1 MLLLNCA
8 VLPKLRPC
16 ARRSRCAERN
26 FKMILTITP
35 PEETALQAHL
45 QKLRTQLHED
55 PELSWQEH
63 RTTRLVRR
71 ELEAL
76 CLEPVPLC
84 LPTGTAAL
92 LRGALPGPTVGLR
105 ADLDALPI
113 TERTGAEFYSR
124 VPGVM
129 HACGHDIHMAA
140 LLGAARLLAARREQ
154 LAGNVLFLFQPAE
167 EAATGAMQ
175 VLEQGLFRRVPMA
188 GMLALHVWPG
198 LAQGQLGIRSG
209 AILSAV
215 DSFEIT
221 VTGRGGHGSAPERAC
236 NPIPAGAALASAL
249 TTLRA
254 NDLPQAEPAV
264 TAVTCIQAGTCNNVI
279 PDRCILLGTIRT
291 FSARTRAQAKAR
303 LEALTAGIAAA
314 WGCTAAVGWTDGTPA
329 LCNDAGL
336 AAAMEHAAV
345 SVFGKSGCVQIEPQM
360 ISEDFA
366 CYGSEVPI
374 CCAPA
379 RRRQPGGPA
388 QRRVLSGLLRS
399 APRRPLSCG
408 KRMERAGGRPC
419 LSMRS
424 FLL

>member
-1 MLLLNCA
+1 M
-8 VLPKLRPC
+8 
-16 ARRSRCAERN
+16 SY
-26 FKMILTITP
+26 IISP

-45 QKLRTQLHED
+45 QKLRTQLHQD

-63 RTTRLVRR
+63 RTTRLVRQ

-76 CLEPVPLC
+76 CLEPVPLG

-113 TERTGAEFYSR
+113 TERTGAEFSSR

-167 EAATGAMQ
+167 EAATGAMR

-279 PDRCILLGTIRT
+279 PDRCI
-291 FSARTRAQAKAR
+291 
-303 LEALTAGIAAA
+303 AAA

-374 CCAPA
+374 CCALLGVGSPVGLHSAAFCPDSSVLLPA
-379 RRRQPGGPA
+379 ARFLA
-388 QRRVLSGLLRS
+388 ESAWSVLED
-399 APRRPLSCG
+399 A
-408 KRMERAGGRPC
+408 RA
-419 LSMRS
+419 
-424 FLL
+424 

>member
-1 MLLLNCA
+1 LG
-8 VLPKLRPC
+8 
-16 ARRSRCAERN
+16 S
-26 FKMILTITP
+26 
-35 PEETALQAHL
+35 TAQFN
-45 QKLRTQLHED
+45 K
-55 PELSWQEH
+55 S
-63 RTTRLVRR
+63 
-71 ELEAL
+71 
-76 CLEPVPLC
+76 
-84 LPTGTAAL
+84 
-92 LRGALPGPTVGLR
+92 
-105 ADLDALPI
+105 
-113 TERTGAEFYSR
+113 
-124 VPGVM
+124 
-129 HACGHDIHMAA
+129 ACGHDIHMAA

-236 NPIPAGAALASAL
+236 NPIPRGRCAGFGPHNAPRQRPATGRAS
-249 TTLRA
+249 RHGRDVHSGR
-254 NDLPQAEPAV
+254 DLH
-264 TAVTCIQAGTCNNVI
+264 NVV

-336 AAAMEHAAV
+336 AAAMERAAV
-345 SVFGKSGCVQIEPQM
+345 SVFGKSGWRADRAADDLRGLRLLRKRGP
-360 ISEDFA
+360 DLL
-366 CYGSEVPI
+366 
-374 CCAPA
+374 APCSA
-379 RRRQPGGPA
+379 RQPGGPA
-388 QRRVLSGLLRS
+388 QRRVLSGSSVL
-399 APRRPLSCG
+399 APRARFLRKAHGACW
-408 KRMERAGGRPC
+408 RRPC

-424 FLL
+424 FLLL

>member
-1 MLLLNCA
+1 MRDQTELSALGASLLEG
-8 VLPKLRPC
+8 
-16 ARRSRCAERN
+16 AERIYSDMQDWRRD
-26 FKMILTITP
+26 FH
-35 PEETALQAHL
+35 QF
-45 QKLRTQLHED
+45 
-55 PELSWQEH
+55 PELAFEENITASKVAGVLKSIPGMEVI
-63 RTTRLVRR
+63 TGYAMPTAVVGVLGSDI
-71 ELEAL
+71 
-76 CLEPVPLC
+76 PGSPLM
-84 LPTGTAAL
+84 
-92 LRGALPGPTVGLR
+92 LR
-105 ADLDALPI
+105 ATMDGVAAEEQTGLP
-113 TERTGAEFYSR
+113 FSSCM
-124 VPGVM
+124 PGVM
-129 HACGHDIHMAA
+129 HACGHDIHTAA
-140 LLGAARLLAARREQ
+140 LLGAARLLAAWRDR

-198 LAQGQLGIRSG
+198 LAQGRLGIRTG

-236 NPIPAGAALASAL
+236 NPIPAGAAIASAIP
-249 TTLRA
+249 TLRA

-291 FSARTRAQAKAR
+291 FSAQTRAQAKAR

-374 CCAPA
+374 CCALLGVGSPVGLHSAAFCPDSSVLLPA
-379 RRRQPGGPA
+379 ARFLA
-388 QRRVLSGLLRS
+388 ESAWSVLED
-399 APRRPLSCG
+399 A
-408 KRMERAGGRPC
+408 RA
-419 LSMRS
+419 
-424 FLL
+424 

>member
-1 MLLLNCA
+1 MHPAQPVCG
-8 VLPKLRPC
+8 KE
-16 ARRSRCAERN
+16 S
-26 FKMILTITP
+26 FMSYIISP

-45 QKLRTQLHED
+45 HKLRTQLHQD

-63 RTTRLVRR
+63 RTTRLVRQ

-76 CLEPVPLC
+76 CLEPVPLG

-113 TERTGAEFYSR
+113 TERTGAEFSSR

-129 HACGHDIHMAA
+129 HACGHDVHMAA
-140 LLGAARLLAARREQ
+140 LLGAARLLAARRDR

-167 EAATGAMQ
+167 EAATGAMR

-336 AAAMEHAAV
+336 AAAMERAAV

-374 CCAPA
+374 CCALLGVGSPVGLHSAAFCPDSSVLLPA
-379 RRRQPGGPA
+379 ARFLA
-388 QRRVLSGLLRS
+388 ESAWSVLED
-399 APRRPLSCG
+399 A
-408 KRMERAGGRPC
+408 RA
-419 LSMRS
+419 
-424 FLL
+424 

>member
-1 MLLLNCA
+1 M
-8 VLPKLRPC
+8 
-16 ARRSRCAERN
+16 SY
-26 FKMILTITP
+26 IISP

-76 CLEPVPLC
+76 CLEPVPLG

-92 LRGALPGPTVGLR
+92 LRRALPGPTVGLR

-113 TERTGAEFYSR
+113 TERTGAEFSSR

-129 HACGHDIHMAA
+129 HACGHDVHMAA

-167 EAATGAMQ
+167 EAATGAMR

-236 NPIPAGAALASAL
+236 NPIPAGATLASAL

-314 WGCTAAVGWTDGTPA
+314 WGCTAAVRLDGRNARPVQRCRA
-329 LCNDAGL
+329 CSGNGACRRLRVRQKRLRADRAANDLRGL
-336 AAAMEHAAV
+336 RLLRKR
-345 SVFGKSGCVQIEPQM
+345 GP
-360 ISEDFA
+360 DLLR
-366 CYGSEVPI
+366 
-374 CCAPA
+374 PA

-388 QRRVLSGLLRS
+388 QRRVLSGLFRS

>member
-1 MLLLNCA
+1 
-8 VLPKLRPC
+8 
-16 ARRSRCAERN
+16 
-26 FKMILTITP
+26 
-35 PEETALQAHL
+35 
-45 QKLRTQLHED
+45 
-55 PELSWQEH
+55 
-63 RTTRLVRR
+63 
-71 ELEAL
+71 
-76 CLEPVPLC
+76 
-84 LPTGTAAL
+84 
-92 LRGALPGPTVGLR
+92 
-105 ADLDALPI
+105 
-113 TERTGAEFYSR
+113 
-124 VPGVM
+124 
-129 HACGHDIHMAA
+129 MAA

-264 TAVTCIQAGTCNNVI
+264 TAVTCIQAGPATMSF
-279 PDRCILLGTIRT
+279 RT
-291 FSARTRAQAKAR
+291 AVSCSGRSARSPHGRGPRQKGAAGGPHGRYRGRVGLHRRSRLDGRNAR
-303 LEALTAGIAAA
+303 PCATM
-314 WGCTAAVGWTDGTPA
+314 P
-329 LCNDAGL
+329 GL
-336 AAAMEHAAV
+336 QRQWSAPPSPCSA
-345 SVFGKSGCVQIEPQM
+345 KSGCVQIEPQM

-374 CCAPA
+374 CCALLGVGSPVGLHSAAFCPDSSVLLPA
-379 RRRQPGGPA
+379 ARFLA
-388 QRRVLSGLLRS
+388 ESAWSVLEN
-399 APRRPLSCG
+399 A
-408 KRMERAGGRPC
+408 RA
-419 LSMRS
+419 
-424 FLL
+424 

>member
-1 MLLLNCA
+1 M
-8 VLPKLRPC
+8 
-16 ARRSRCAERN
+16 SY
-26 FKMILTITP
+26 IISP

-45 QKLRTQLHED
+45 HKLRTQLHED

-63 RTTRLVRR
+63 RTTRLVRQ

-76 CLEPVPLC
+76 CLEPVPLG

-113 TERTGAEFYSR
+113 TERTGAEFSSR

-236 NPIPAGAALASAL
+236 NPIPAALRW
-249 TTLRA
+249 LR
-254 NDLPQAEPAV
+254 PSQ
-264 TAVTCIQAGTCNNVI
+264 
-279 PDRCILLGTIRT
+279 R
-291 FSARTRAQAKAR
+291 
-303 LEALTAGIAAA
+303 
-314 WGCTAAVGWTDGTPA
+314 
-329 LCNDAGL
+329 
-336 AAAMEHAAV
+336 
-345 SVFGKSGCVQIEPQM
+345 
-360 ISEDFA
+360 
-366 CYGSEVPI
+366 
-374 CCAPA
+374 CAPTTCH
-379 RRRQPGGPA
+379 RQSQP
-388 QRRVLSGLLRS
+388 S
-399 APRRPLSCG
+399 RP
-408 KRMERAGGRPC
+408 
-419 LSMRS
+419 
-424 FLL
+424 

>member
-1 MLLLNCA
+1 M
-8 VLPKLRPC
+8 
-16 ARRSRCAERN
+16 SY
-26 FKMILTITP
+26 IISP
-35 PEETALQAHL
+35 PEEAALQAHL
-45 QKLRTQLHED
+45 HALRTQLHEA

-63 RTTRLVRR
+63 QSPLLIRR

-76 CLEPVPLC
+76 GLEPVPLG
-84 LPTGTAAL
+84 LPTGAAAL

-105 ADLDALPI
+105 ADLDALPV
-113 TERTGAEFYSR
+113 TERTGAEFASR

-129 HACGHDIHMAA
+129 HACGHDIHTAA

-175 VLEQGLFRRVPMA
+175 VLERGLFRRIPVA

-198 LAQGQLGIRSG
+198 LAQGQLGIRTG

-221 VTGRGGHGSAPERAC
+221 VIGRGGHGSAPERAC
-236 NPIPAGAALASAL
+236 NPIPAGAAIASAIPA
-249 TTLRA
+249 LRA

-264 TAVTCIQAGTCNNVI
+264 MAVTCMQAGTCNNVI
-279 PDRCILLGTIRT
+279 PDRCTLLGTIRT
-291 FSARTRAQAKAR
+291 FSAQTRAQAKAR

-336 AAAMEHAAV
+336 AAAMERAAV
-345 SVFGKSGCVQIEPQM
+345 SVFGETGCVHIDPLM

-366 CYGSEVPI
+366 CYGSEVPV
-374 CCAPA
+374 CCALLGV
-379 RRRQPGGPA
+379 GGPEGLHSA
-388 QRRVLSGLLRS
+388 AFCPDSAVLLPAARFLAESARRVLQTGKTSG
-399 APRRPLSCG
+399 
-408 KRMERAGGRPC
+408 
-419 LSMRS
+419 
-424 FLL
+424 

>member
-1 MLLLNCA
+1 M
-8 VLPKLRPC
+8 
-16 ARRSRCAERN
+16 N
-26 FKMILTITP
+26 FMTEAQAYEGEMREFFEDLHRH
-35 PEETALQAHL
+35 PEPSHFE
-45 QKLRTQLHED
+45 KRTN
-55 PELSWQEH
+55 
-63 RTTRLVRR
+63 VR
-71 ELEAL
+71 
-76 CLEPVPLC
+76 
-84 LPTGTAAL
+84 
-92 LRGALPGPTVGLR
+92 
-105 ADLDALPI
+105 I
-113 TERTGAEFYSR
+113 
-124 VPGVM
+124 
-129 HACGHDIHMAA
+129 
-140 LLGAARLLAARREQ
+140 REQ
-154 LAGNVLFLFQPAE
+154 LAAHGIDMLCPADNITIAVIRGAKPGRTIGLRFDTDALQMQELCDVPYKSEQDGLMHGCGHDAHTTCGVFVARLLQAHRDELCGTYKIIFQPAE

-336 AAAMEHAAV
+336 AAAMERAAV
-345 SVFGKSGCVQIEPQM
+345 SVFGKNGCVQIEPQM

-374 CCAPA
+374 CCALLGVGSPVGLHSAAFCPDSSVLLPA
-379 RRRQPGGPA
+379 ARFLA
-388 QRRVLSGLLRS
+388 ESAWSVLED
-399 APRRPLSCG
+399 A
-408 KRMERAGGRPC
+408 RA
-419 LSMRS
+419 
-424 FLL
+424 

>member
-1 MLLLNCA
+1 M
-8 VLPKLRPC
+8 
-16 ARRSRCAERN
+16 
-26 FKMILTITP
+26 
-35 PEETALQAHL
+35 
-45 QKLRTQLHED
+45 
-55 PELSWQEH
+55 
-63 RTTRLVRR
+63 
-71 ELEAL
+71 
-76 CLEPVPLC
+76 
-84 LPTGTAAL
+84 
-92 LRGALPGPTVGLR
+92 
-105 ADLDALPI
+105 
-113 TERTGAEFYSR
+113 
-124 VPGVM
+124 
-129 HACGHDIHMAA
+129 
-140 LLGAARLLAARREQ
+140 
-154 LAGNVLFLFQPAE
+154 
-167 EAATGAMQ
+167 
-175 VLEQGLFRRVPMA
+175 LEQGLFRRVPVT

-236 NPIPAGAALASAL
+236 NPIPAGATLASAL

-303 LEALTAGIAAA
+303 LEALTTGIAAA

-336 AAAMEHAAV
+336 AAAMERAAV
-345 SVFGKSGCVQIEPQM
+345 SVFGKNGCVQIEPQM

-374 CCAPA
+374 CCALLGVGSPVGLHSAAFCPDSSVLLPA
-379 RRRQPGGPA
+379 A
-388 QRRVLSGLLRS
+388 CFLAESAWSVLED
-399 APRRPLSCG
+399 A
-408 KRMERAGGRPC
+408 RA
-419 LSMRS
+419 
-424 FLL
+424 

>member
-1 MLLLNCA
+1 M
-8 VLPKLRPC
+8 
-16 ARRSRCAERN
+16 SY
-26 FKMILTITP
+26 TISP

-76 CLEPVPLC
+76 CLEPVPLG

-113 TERTGAEFYSR
+113 TERTGAEFASR

-167 EAATGAMQ
+167 EAATGAMR

-221 VTGRGGHGSAPERAC
+221 VTGRGGHGSATPSPRA
-236 NPIPAGAALASAL
+236 
-249 TTLRA
+249 LRW
-254 NDLPQAEPAV
+254 LRPSQ
-264 TAVTCIQAGTCNNVI
+264 
-279 PDRCILLGTIRT
+279 
-291 FSARTRAQAKAR
+291 
-303 LEALTAGIAAA
+303 
-314 WGCTAAVGWTDGTPA
+314 
-329 LCNDAGL
+329 
-336 AAAMEHAAV
+336 
-345 SVFGKSGCVQIEPQM
+345 
-360 ISEDFA
+360 
-366 CYGSEVPI
+366 
-374 CCAPA
+374 
-379 RRRQPGGPA
+379 
-388 QRRVLSGLLRS
+388 RS
-399 APRRPLSCG
+399 APTTCRRQSQPS
-408 KRMERAGGRPC
+408 RP
-419 LSMRS
+419 
-424 FLL
+424 

>member
-1 MLLLNCA
+1 
-8 VLPKLRPC
+8 
-16 ARRSRCAERN
+16 
-26 FKMILTITP
+26 
-35 PEETALQAHL
+35 
-45 QKLRTQLHED
+45 
-55 PELSWQEH
+55 
-63 RTTRLVRR
+63 
-71 ELEAL
+71 
-76 CLEPVPLC
+76 
-84 LPTGTAAL
+84 
-92 LRGALPGPTVGLR
+92 
-105 ADLDALPI
+105 
-113 TERTGAEFYSR
+113 
-124 VPGVM
+124 
-129 HACGHDIHMAA
+129 
-140 LLGAARLLAARREQ
+140 
-154 LAGNVLFLFQPAE
+154 
-167 EAATGAMQ
+167 
-175 VLEQGLFRRVPMA
+175 MA

-374 CCAPA
+374 CCALLGVGSPVGLHSAAFCPDSSVLLPA
-379 RRRQPGGPA
+379 ARFLA
-388 QRRVLSGLLRS
+388 ESAWSVLED
-399 APRRPLSCG
+399 A
-408 KRMERAGGRPC
+408 RA
-419 LSMRS
+419 
-424 FLL
+424 

>member
-1 MLLLNCA
+1 M
-8 VLPKLRPC
+8 
-16 ARRSRCAERN
+16 SY
-26 FKMILTITP
+26 TISP

-55 PELSWQEH
+55 PGFRGRSAGPPA
-63 RTTRLVRR
+63 RPPG
-71 ELEAL
+71 AGGL
-76 CLEPVPLC
+76 CLEPVPLG

-113 TERTGAEFYSR
+113 TERTGAEFLLPRSR
-124 VPGVM
+124 R
-129 HACGHDIHMAA
+129 HARLGHDIHMAA

-236 NPIPAGAALASAL
+236 NPIPRAALASAL

-303 LEALTAGIAAA
+303 LEALTTGIAAA

-336 AAAMEHAAV
+336 SGYGARRRLRVRQKAAACR
-345 SVFGKSGCVQIEPQM
+345 SSRNDLRGLRLLRKRGP
-360 ISEDFA
+360 DLLR
-366 CYGSEVPI
+366 
-374 CCAPA
+374 PA

-388 QRRVLSGLLRS
+388 QRRVLSGLFRS
-399 APRRPLSCG
+399 APAARFLAESAWSVL
-408 KRMERAGGRPC
+408 EDARA
-419 LSMRS
+419 
-424 FLL
+424 

>member
-1 MLLLNCA
+1 M
-8 VLPKLRPC
+8 
-16 ARRSRCAERN
+16 SY
-26 FKMILTITP
+26 IISP

-45 QKLRTQLHED
+45 QKLRTQLH
-55 PELSWQEH
+55 EH

-76 CLEPVPLC
+76 CLEPVPLG

-113 TERTGAEFYSR
+113 TERTGAEFSSR

-129 HACGHDIHMAA
+129 HACGHDVHMA

-167 EAATGAMQ
+167 EAATGAMR

-236 NPIPAGAALASAL
+236 NPIPAGATLASAL

-314 WGCTAAVGWTDGTPA
+314 WGCTAAVRLDGRNARPVQRCRA
-329 LCNDAGL
+329 CSGNGACRRLRVRQKRLRADRAANDLRGL
-336 AAAMEHAAV
+336 RLLRKR
-345 SVFGKSGCVQIEPQM
+345 GP
-360 ISEDFA
+360 DLLR
-366 CYGSEVPI
+366 
-374 CCAPA
+374 PA

-388 QRRVLSGLLRS
+388 QRRVLSGLFRS
-399 APRRPLSCG
+399 APRRLLSCG

>member
-1 MLLLNCA
+1 
-8 VLPKLRPC
+8 
-16 ARRSRCAERN
+16 
-26 FKMILTITP
+26 
-35 PEETALQAHL
+35 
-45 QKLRTQLHED
+45 
-55 PELSWQEH
+55 
-63 RTTRLVRR
+63 
-71 ELEAL
+71 
-76 CLEPVPLC
+76 
-84 LPTGTAAL
+84 
-92 LRGALPGPTVGLR
+92 
-105 ADLDALPI
+105 
-113 TERTGAEFYSR
+113 
-124 VPGVM
+124 
-129 HACGHDIHMAA
+129 MAA

-198 LAQGQLGIRSG
+198 LAQGQLGVRSG

-336 AAAMEHAAV
+336 AAAMERAAV

>member
-76 CLEPVPLC
+76 CLEPVPLG

-113 TERTGAEFYSR
+113 TERTGAEFSSR

-314 WGCTAAVGWTDGTPA
+314 WGCTAAVGRTDGTPA

-336 AAAMEHAAV
+336 AAAMERAAV
-345 SVFGKSGCVQIEPQM
+345 SVFGKNGCVQIEPQM

-374 CCAPA
+374 CCALLGVGSPVGLHSAAFCPDSSVLLPA
-379 RRRQPGGPA
+379 ARFLA
-388 QRRVLSGLLRS
+388 ESAWSVLED
-399 APRRPLSCG
+399 A
-408 KRMERAGGRPC
+408 RA
-419 LSMRS
+419 
-424 FLL
+424 

>member
-1 MLLLNCA
+1 
-8 VLPKLRPC
+8 
-16 ARRSRCAERN
+16 
-26 FKMILTITP
+26 
-35 PEETALQAHL
+35 
-45 QKLRTQLHED
+45 
-55 PELSWQEH
+55 
-63 RTTRLVRR
+63 
-71 ELEAL
+71 
-76 CLEPVPLC
+76 
-84 LPTGTAAL
+84 
-92 LRGALPGPTVGLR
+92 
-105 ADLDALPI
+105 
-113 TERTGAEFYSR
+113 
-124 VPGVM
+124 
-129 HACGHDIHMAA
+129 MAA

-198 LAQGQLGIRSG
+198 LAQGQLGVRSG

-314 WGCTAAVGWTDGTPA
+314 WGCTASSRLDGRNARPMQRCRA
-329 LCNDAGL
+329 C
-336 AAAMEHAAV
+336 
-345 SVFGKSGCVQIEPQM
+345 SGN
-360 ISEDFA
+360 
-366 CYGSEVPI
+366 G
-374 CCAPA
+374 A
-379 RRRQPGGPA
+379 RRRLRVRQKRLRADRAADDLRGLRLLWKRGPD
-388 QRRVLSGLLRS
+388 LLRPCS
-399 APRRPLSCG
+399 ASAARWACTAPRSVRTPPFCSPPPAFLRKAHGACWRTPVLKHALFSIIA
-408 KRMERAGGRPC
+408 KYDHFRNSYSRIKPERKILPVIAGRI
-419 LSMRS
+419 SV
-424 FLL
+424 LLY

>member
-1 MLLLNCA
+1 MCPAQPVRGKESFMSNII
-8 VLPKLRPC
+8 
-16 ARRSRCAERN
+16 S
-26 FKMILTITP
+26 P
-35 PEETALQAHL
+35 PEEAALQAHL
-45 QKLRTQLHED
+45 HALRTQLHEN

-63 RTTRLVRR
+63 QSTLLVRR

-76 CLEPVPLC
+76 GLEPVPLG
-84 LPTGTAAL
+84 LPTGAAAL

-105 ADLDALPI
+105 ADLDALPV
-113 TERTGAEFYSR
+113 TERTGAEFASR
-124 VPGVM
+124 IPGVM
-129 HACGHDIHMAA
+129 HACGHDIHTAA
-140 LLGAARLLAARREQ
+140 LLGAARLLASERDR

-175 VLEQGLFRRVPMA
+175 VLEQGLFRRIPMA

-198 LAQGQLGIRSG
+198 LAQGQLGIRTG
-209 AILSAV
+209 VIFSAV

-236 NPIPAGAALASAL
+236 NPIPAGAAIASAIP
-249 TTLRA
+249 TLRA

-264 TAVTCIQAGTCNNVI
+264 MAVTCMQAGTCSNVI
-279 PDRCILLGTIRT
+279 PDRCTLLGTIRT
-291 FSARTRAQAKAR
+291 FSAQTRAQAKAR

-336 AAAMEHAAV
+336 AAAMERAAV
-345 SVFGKSGCVQIEPQM
+345 SVFGESGCVHIDPLM

-374 CCAPA
+374 CCALLGV
-379 RRRQPGGPA
+379 GGPEGLHSA
-388 QRRVLSGLLRS
+388 AFCPDSAVLLPAARFLAESARSVLQTGKKTSG
-399 APRRPLSCG
+399 
-408 KRMERAGGRPC
+408 
-419 LSMRS
+419 
-424 FLL
+424 

>member
-1 MLLLNCA
+1 M
-8 VLPKLRPC
+8 
-16 ARRSRCAERN
+16 SY
-26 FKMILTITP
+26 TISP

-45 QKLRTQLHED
+45 HKLRTQLHED

-76 CLEPVPLC
+76 CLEPVPLG

-92 LRGALPGPTVGLR
+92 LRVALPGPTVGLR

-113 TERTGAEFYSR
+113 TERTGAEFSSR

-129 HACGHDIHMAA
+129 HACGHDIHTAA

-291 FSARTRAQAKAR
+291 FSAQTRAQAKAR
-303 LEALTAGIAAA
+303 LEALTAGFAAA

-336 AAAMEHAAV
+336 AAAMERAAV

-374 CCAPA
+374 CCALLGVGSPVGLHSAAFCPDSSVLLPA
-379 RRRQPGGPA
+379 ARFLA
-388 QRRVLSGLLRS
+388 ESAWSVLED
-399 APRRPLSCG
+399 A
-408 KRMERAGGRPC
+408 RA
-419 LSMRS
+419 
-424 FLL
+424 

>member
-1 MLLLNCA
+1 M
-8 VLPKLRPC
+8 
-16 ARRSRCAERN
+16 SY
-26 FKMILTITP
+26 TISP

-76 CLEPVPLC
+76 CLEPVPLG

-113 TERTGAEFYSR
+113 TERTGAEFSSR
-124 VPGVM
+124 VPDVM

-167 EAATGAMQ
+167 EAATGAMR

-279 PDRCILLGTIRT
+279 PDRCTLLGTIRT
-291 FSARTRAQAKAR
+291 FSTQTRAGQG
-303 LEALTAGIAAA
+303 TAGGPHGRYRGRVGLHRHGRLDGRNARSVQRCRACSGSGARRRLRVRQKRLRADRAA
-314 WGCTAAVGWTDGTPA
+314 DD
-329 LCNDAGL
+329 LRGL
-336 AAAMEHAAV
+336 RLLRKR
-345 SVFGKSGCVQIEPQM
+345 GP
-360 ISEDFA
+360 DLLR
-366 CYGSEVPI
+366 
-374 CCAPA
+374 PA

-388 QRRVLSGLLRS
+388 QRRVLSGLFRS

>member
-45 QKLRTQLHED
+45 HKLRTHLHED

-76 CLEPVPLC
+76 CLEPVPLG

-92 LRGALPGPTVGLR
+92 LRGATVGLR

-113 TERTGAEFYSR
+113 TERTGAEFSSR

-215 DSFEIT
+215 DSFKIT

-254 NDLPQAEPAV
+254 NALPQAEPAV

-336 AAAMEHAAV
+336 AAAMERAAV
-345 SVFGKSGCVQIEPQM
+345 SV
-360 ISEDFA
+360 DFA

-374 CCAPA
+374 CCALLGVGSPVGLHSAAFCPDSSVLLPA
-379 RRRQPGGPA
+379 ARFLA
-388 QRRVLSGLLRS
+388 ESAWSVLED
-399 APRRPLSCG
+399 A
-408 KRMERAGGRPC
+408 RA
-419 LSMRS
+419 
-424 FLL
+424 

>member
-1 MLLLNCA
+1 M
-8 VLPKLRPC
+8 
-16 ARRSRCAERN
+16 SY
-26 FKMILTITP
+26 TISP

-45 QKLRTQLHED
+45 HKLRTQLHED

-76 CLEPVPLC
+76 CLEPVPLG

-113 TERTGAEFYSR
+113 TERTGAEFSSR

-314 WGCTAAVGWTDGTPA
+314 WGCTAAVS
-329 LCNDAGL
+329 AGRTERPPCATMPGL
-336 AAAMEHAAV
+336 QRQWSAPPSPCSAKAAACR
-345 SVFGKSGCVQIEPQM
+345 SS
-360 ISEDFA
+360 
-366 CYGSEVPI
+366 
-374 CCAPA
+374 
-379 RRRQPGGPA
+379 RR
-388 QRRVLSGLLRS
+388 
-399 APRRPLSCG
+399 
-408 KRMERAGGRPC
+408 
-419 LSMRS
+419 
-424 FLL
+424 